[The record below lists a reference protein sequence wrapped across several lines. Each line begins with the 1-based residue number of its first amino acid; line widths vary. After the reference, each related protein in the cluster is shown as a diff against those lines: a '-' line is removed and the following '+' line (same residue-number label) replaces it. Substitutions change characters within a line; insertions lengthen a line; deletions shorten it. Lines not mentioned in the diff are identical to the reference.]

1 MNIVILDYEG
11 INPGDL
17 SFEKLEKLG
26 NLTLYKSC
34 PKDDEVIIERCKDAD
49 MIVVVYTKINEKVME
64 ALPKLKY
71 IGLLSTGFNH
81 IDLEAARKN
90 NITVTNVPGYGSDAV
105 AQHALALLLE
115 VTNMTGF
122 YNRDVKKGRWGQVG
136 SWHFEDYPVIELKD
150 KTIGIL
156 GLGKIGLQAAKIYK
170 AMGMKVLAYNRS
182 QNDQAKKYLDYVG
195 LDTIFEK
202 SDIIDLHLPLNDGTE
217 NIINK
222 KSIEKMKDGVIII
235 NTARGGLIDESA
247 LIEAIENGK
256 IYGVGFD
263 VVRKEPI
270 ADDNPLLKYNNII
283 ITPHMA
289 WAARETRQRLMDI
302 ASDNIKAFIDGKEK
316 NKVN

>member
-1 MNIVILDYEG
+1 
-11 INPGDL
+11 
-17 SFEKLEKLG
+17 
-26 NLTLYKSC
+26 
-34 PKDDEVIIERCKDAD
+34 

-115 VTNMTGF
+115 VTNRTGF
-122 YNRDVKKGRWGQVG
+122 YNRDVKKGRWSKVG

-195 LDTIFEK
+195 LETIFEK

-256 IYGVGFD
+256 IYGVGLD

-270 ADDNPLLKYNNII
+270 ADDNPLLKYDNII

-289 WAARETRQRLMDI
+289 WGARETRQRLMDI

>member
-17 SFEKLEKLG
+17 SFEKLKKLG
-26 NLTLYKSC
+26 SLTLYKSC

-49 MIVVVYTKINEKVME
+49 MIVVVYTNINEKVME

-81 IDLEAARKN
+81 IDLEATRKN

-115 VTNMTGF
+115 VTNRTGF
-122 YNRDVKKGRWGQVG
+122 YNKDVKKGRWGEVG

-182 QNDQAKKYLDYVG
+182 QNDQARKYLDYVG

-256 IYGVGFD
+256 IYGVGLD

-270 ADDNPLLKYNNII
+270 ADDNPLLKYDNII

-289 WAARETRQRLMDI
+289 WGARETRQRLMDI